1 MSIRDLFM
9 VMDSMTSE
17 SIIAVRD
24 ITGKA
29 IFEGELHMFS
39 SKHTALFKNQNI
51 THIRY
56 REDSGIWD
64 IEIW

>member
-1 MSIRDLFM
+1 MTIRDLFM

-29 IFEGELHMFS
+29 IFEGELHLFS
-39 SKHTALFKNQNI
+39 SKYTNLFRTQNL
-51 THIRY
+51 THVRY
-56 REDSGIWD
+56 REDIGTWEL
-64 IEIW
+64 EIW